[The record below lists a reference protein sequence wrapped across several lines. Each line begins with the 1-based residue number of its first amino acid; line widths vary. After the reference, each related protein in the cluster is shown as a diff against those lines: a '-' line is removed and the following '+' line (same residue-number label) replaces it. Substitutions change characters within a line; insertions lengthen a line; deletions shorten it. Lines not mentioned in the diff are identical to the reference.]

1 MDEIN
6 HLAEE
11 ELLSVVFDGAALST
25 DAARHLAGCPA
36 CRQAH
41 AAVQLLAGEFLIARR
56 SAPSPAALQRYASLF
71 DAVQRQPTPL
81 QQMWR
86 TVRATL
92 AWDSR
97 QQPALQGV
105 RSGVAASYRLLYTAP
120 SAEIELLVEPSQGGH
135 RLDGEVAAE
144 DAAAMPALVQM
155 AGGDGALLYETET
168 TDTGRFRLA
177 AVAPGAYTLTVTFAA
192 GDALTVPALEIT

>member
-1 MDEIN
+1 MN

-11 ELLSVVFDGAALST
+11 ELLSAVFDGAALST
-25 DAARHLAGCPA
+25 EAARHLAGCLA
-36 CRQAH
+36 CQQAH
-41 AAVQLLAGEFLIARR
+41 AAVQLLAGELVIARR
-56 SAPSPAALQRYASLF
+56 CTPSPAALQRYASLF

-105 RSGVAASYRLLYTAP
+105 RSGAAASYRLLYTAP
-120 SAEIELLVEPSQGGH
+120 SAEIELLVEPGQGGH
-135 RLDGEVAAE
+135 QLDGEVAAE
-144 DAAAMPALVQM
+144 NAAATPALVQL
-155 AGGDGALLYETET
+155 AGSDGALLYETET

-177 AVAPGAYTLTVTFAA
+177 AVASGAYTLTVTFAA